1 MNVEQDEIQA
11 NINQLHLLSKGAGG
25 SGVENRPTAL
35 VTQESGVVNT
45 ESETILSENIG
56 LPSVSEFSKS
66 KFDVQIRD
74 RYGYFLSYKK
84 AKDTIREYEEFTG
97 EKFCMFRKTKY
108 MPDVLDLHGRGI

>member
-11 NINQLHLLSKGAGG
+11 NISQLHLLSKGAGG